1 MITVSN
7 CYIQN
12 KIYAAEHKKSFA
24 QNTFTNL
31 ITNLYVKKHIIAAAT
46 NQRLQV
52 QLQTN
57 RYTHITYSYFHC
69 HMTMTM
75 TMTGCDSSTQRH
87 AREDHSEEQGNH
99 RYHDFTPLL
108 PLVSQWQYRIHAALW
123 SVTLSIAYVPL
134 ATHRVANYGQTRHY
148 PENQKYIT
156 YCIVEPRPQTT
167 RTENFTKFG
176 HVIFETC
183 NPTDRQ
189 TSDTLIAILC
199 IPTGVK

>member
-69 HMTMTM
+69 HMTL
-75 TMTGCDSSTQRH
+75 TGSESITQRH
-87 AREDHSEEQGNH
+87 AREYHNEEQGNH
-99 RYHDFTPLL
+99 RYHDFTPVL

-123 SVTLSIAYVPL
+123 SVTLSIAYAPL